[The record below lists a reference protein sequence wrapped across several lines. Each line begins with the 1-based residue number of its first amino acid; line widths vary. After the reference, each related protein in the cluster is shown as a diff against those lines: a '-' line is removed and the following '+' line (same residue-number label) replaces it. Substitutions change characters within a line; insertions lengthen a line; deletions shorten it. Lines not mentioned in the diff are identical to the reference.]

1 MILKKAAI
9 GILCGALAF
18 SGTAAFAAEV
28 PEQPAIERINLNLDG
43 VVPNTQ
49 GVLYDG
55 QAWVPLRAVA
65 DGLDIAISW
74 DAETRTANLNDGTRT
89 MDLVEGQNLYCS
101 WSAIPNVLGMTSPT
115 ELSGAPVIEKN
126 GRMWVPAEAFGVLVG
141 YDVALE
147 GDVVM
152 INRQAD
158 TADTTAEQ
166 SNL

>member
-1 MILKKAAI
+1 
-9 GILCGALAF
+9 
-18 SGTAAFAAEV
+18 
-28 PEQPAIERINLNLDG
+28 
-43 VVPNTQ
+43 
-49 GVLYDG
+49 
-55 QAWVPLRAVA
+55 
-65 DGLDIAISW
+65 
-74 DAETRTANLNDGTRT
+74 
-89 MDLVEGQNLYCS
+89 
-101 WSAIPNVLGMTSPT
+101 MTSPT